1 MEPII
6 IAISE
11 VIITVGIMVIALYVV
26 LRNKNS

>member
-11 VIITVGIMVIALYVV
+11 VIITVGIMVIAIYLV
-26 LRNKNS
+26 LKEKNS